1 MSAQSTPAWLASALG
16 RRTGYGNL
24 RVSDAERAEVTDL
37 LAKHYA
43 EGRLDQAEFEA
54 RTDLAMHAKTYADL
68 NGLFDDLPETQPSAP
83 PGGGPPGSGR
93 ALRHES
99 ARGPLARQ
107 HRHPLVLVAL
117 IVVLAIVVGHALTWP
132 FGPWG
137 WIGLGFGP
145 WLWIVAAVVI
155 VLVLRRRGRL

>member
-43 EGRLDQAEFEA
+43 DGRLDQAEFEA
-54 RTDLAMHAKTYADL
+54 RTDQAMHAKTYADL
-68 NGLFDDLPETQPSAP
+68 HGLFDDLPLTEPSSP
-83 PGGGPPGSGR
+83 PGGGPPGPGR
-93 ALRHES
+93 TLRPDH
-99 ARGPLARQ
+99 ARGPVARQ
-107 HRHPLVLVAL
+107 HRHPVLLVAL
-117 IVVLAIVVGHALTWP
+117 LVVAAIVVGHALAWP
-132 FGPWG
+132 FGAWG

-145 WLWIVAAVVI
+145 WLWIVAAVVV
-155 VLVLRRRGRL
+155 VLVLRRRGRI

>member
-43 EGRLDQAEFEA
+43 DGRLDQAEFEA
-54 RTDLAMHAKTYADL
+54 RTDQAMHAKTYADL
-68 NGLFDDLPETQPSAP
+68 RGLFDDLPLTESSTP
-83 PGGGPPGSGR
+83 PGGGPPGPGR
-93 ALRHES
+93 ALRHDS

-117 IVVLAIVVGHALTWP
+117 IVVLAVVVGHALTWP

-137 WIGLGFGP
+137 WIGFGFGP

-155 VLVLRRRGRL
+155 VLVLRRRHRL